1 MRIASFETFTD
12 VWFTSLTR
20 IAARRGYCTDGSG
33 GENKLGQLL
42 MQRRDELRALAA
54 AAGAAP
60 PKPAAAAGAAAALP
74 PTSAAAEPAGGADG
88 DTKLGKRGHD
98 DDEDEGAM
106 KPSKHAKPEDAADAG
121 AEAHDV
127 TVIE

>member
-1 MRIASFETFTD
+1 M
-12 VWFTSLTR
+12 TR
-20 IAARRGYCTDGSG
+20 IAAPRGYCTDGSG

-54 AAGAAP
+54 AAAAP
-60 PKPAAAAGAAAALP
+60 PKPAAAATP
-74 PTSAAAEPAGGADG
+74 PPPSVAAEPADGAAG
-88 DTKLGKRGHD
+88 DTKLGKRRSHD
-98 DDEDEGAM
+98 DEQDEGAM
-106 KPSKHAKPEDAADAG
+106 KPSKLAKPEDAADAG